1 MEKQTLNKFFIIIA
15 VILLL
20 LVAIFS
26 SSSYSSNI
34 DKLSY
39 AIAIGLDVGKN
50 SSMQLSLQFSS
61 TNSPSSG
68 SGSSQSSEAIV
79 YSVECSDINDG
90 INLINNYLS
99 KKINLAHTRVIVFSE
114 EFASTGVSDVIYTLI
129 NSVQIRPTANIVVS
143 KCEAKEFLQS
153 ASSKLEKLSA
163 RYYETI
169 QNSSEYTGYTQDISI
184 SQFFYDIQNT
194 RKNAS
199 AILGAVNK
207 DASHASANSEQES
220 GKYVAG
226 QAPIDSED
234 PGIENTGLAVFVED
248 KLVGELNNIETI
260 CHLLASNNLKYC
272 NITIPN
278 PLNVSDTIDLRLSTD
293 SPVKIEVN
301 LVNGNP
307 FINLDFN
314 ISCQLISMSENVNYF
329 SEENLKKIQDAVNVY
344 MKQNMTDYLYK
355 TAKEFKSDIVGF
367 GRNAIHQFLTWD
379 DWINYNWLE
388 KYKNSFFYIN
398 INSELKSGQLLIET

>member
-1 MEKQTLNKFFIIIA
+1 MESNLNKKLIIII
-15 VILLL
+15 VILLIL
-20 LVAIFS
+20 TTILS
-26 SSSYSSNI
+26 GCSYSNNI

-39 AIAIGLDVGKN
+39 AIAIGIDVGKN
-50 SSMQLSLQFSS
+50 SSMELSLQFSS
-61 TNSPSSG
+61 TNEPSG
-68 SGSSQSSEAIV
+68 TSGSSQSSEAVI

-99 KKINLAHTRVIVFSE
+99 KRINLAHTRVIVFSE
-114 EFASTGVSDVIYTLI
+114 EFAFTGVSDIIYTLI
-129 NSVQIRPTANIVVS
+129 NSIQIRPTANIVVS
-143 KCEAKEFLQS
+143 KCKAKDFLNS
-153 ASSKLEKLSA
+153 ASSKLERLSA

-169 QNSSEYTGYTQDISI
+169 QHSSEYTGYTQDISI

-199 AILGAVNK
+199 AILGAVNS

-220 GKYVAG
+220 GKYMAG
-226 QAPIDSED
+226 QTPIVSED

-260 CHLLASNNLKYC
+260 CHLLASDNLKYC

-278 PLNVSDTIDLRLSTD
+278 PLNVSDTIDLRLSTN
-293 SPVKIEVN
+293 SPVKKKVN
-301 LVNGNP
+301 IVNENP
-307 FINLDFN
+307 FIELEFN

-329 SEENLKKIQDAVNVY
+329 SEENLIKIQDAVNVY

-355 TAKEFKSDIVGF
+355 TSKEFKADIVGF
-367 GRNAIHQFLTWD
+367 GRTAIHQFLTWD
-379 DWINYNWLE
+379 DWKEYKWLE
-388 KYKNSFFYIN
+388 KYKNSFFDIN

>member
-1 MEKQTLNKFFIIIA
+1 MENNLNKKLIIII
-15 VILLL
+15 VILLIL
-20 LVAIFS
+20 TTILS
-26 SSSYSSNI
+26 GCSYSNNI

-39 AIAIGLDVGKN
+39 AIAIGIDVGKN
-50 SSMQLSLQFSS
+50 SSMELSLQFSS
-61 TNSPSSG
+61 TNEPSG
-68 SGSSQSSEAIV
+68 TSGSSQSSEAIV

-99 KKINLAHTRVIVFSE
+99 KRVNLAHTRVIVFSE
-114 EFASTGVSDVIYTLI
+114 EFASTGVSDVIYTLM

-143 KCEAKEFLQS
+143 KCEAKDFLKS
-153 ASSKLEKLSA
+153 ASSKLERLSA

-199 AILGAVNK
+199 AILGAVNS
-207 DASHASANSEQES
+207 DTSHASANSEQES
-220 GKYVAG
+220 GKYMAG

-278 PLNVSDTIDLRLSTD
+278 PLNVSDTIDLRLSTN
-293 SPVKIEVN
+293 SPVKKKINIVN
-301 LVNGNP
+301 ENP
-307 FINLDFN
+307 FIELEFD

-329 SEENLKKIQDAVNVY
+329 SEENLRKIQDAVNVY

-355 TAKEFKSDIVGF
+355 TSKEFKADIVGF
-367 GRNAIHQFLTWD
+367 GRTAIRQFLTWD
-379 DWINYNWLE
+379 NWKEYKWLE
-388 KYKNSFFYIN
+388 KYKNSFFDVN

>member
-1 MEKQTLNKFFIIIA
+1 MENNLNKKLIIII
-15 VILLL
+15 VILLIL
-20 LVAIFS
+20 TTILS
-26 SSSYSSNI
+26 GCSYSNNI

-39 AIAIGLDVGKN
+39 AIAIGIDVGKS
-50 SSMQLSLQFSS
+50 SSMELSLQFSS
-61 TNSPSSG
+61 TNEPSG
-68 SGSSQSSEAIV
+68 TSGSSQSSEAIV

-99 KKINLAHTRVIVFSE
+99 KRVNLAHTRVIVFSE
-114 EFASTGVSDVIYTLI
+114 EFASTGVSDVIYTLM

-143 KCEAKEFLQS
+143 KCEAKDFLKS
-153 ASSKLEKLSA
+153 ASSKLERLSA

-199 AILGAVNK
+199 AILGAVNS
-207 DASHASANSEQES
+207 DTSHASANSEQES
-220 GKYVAG
+220 GKYMAG

-278 PLNVSDTIDLRLSTD
+278 PLNVSDTIDLRLSTN
-293 SPVKIEVN
+293 SPVKKKINIVN
-301 LVNGNP
+301 ENP
-307 FINLDFN
+307 FIELEFD

-329 SEENLKKIQDAVNVY
+329 SEENLRKIQDAVNVY

-355 TAKEFKSDIVGF
+355 TSKEFKSDIVGF
-367 GRNAIHQFLTWD
+367 GRTAIRQFLTWD
-379 DWINYNWLE
+379 DWKEYKWLE
-388 KYKNSFFYIN
+388 KYKNSFFDVN

>member
-1 MEKQTLNKFFIIIA
+1 MENNLNKKLIIII
-15 VILLL
+15 VILLIL
-20 LVAIFS
+20 TTILS
-26 SSSYSSNI
+26 GCSYSNNI

-39 AIAIGLDVGKN
+39 AIAIGIDVGKN
-50 SSMQLSLQFSS
+50 SSMELSLQFSS
-61 TNSPSSG
+61 TNEPSG
-68 SGSSQSSEAIV
+68 TSGSSQSSEAIV

-99 KKINLAHTRVIVFSE
+99 KRVNLAHTRVIVFSE
-114 EFASTGVSDVIYTLI
+114 EFASTGVSDVIYTLM

-143 KCEAKEFLQS
+143 KCEAKDFLKS
-153 ASSKLEKLSA
+153 ASSKLERLSA

-199 AILGAVNK
+199 AILGAVNS
-207 DASHASANSEQES
+207 DTSHASANSEQES
-220 GKYVAG
+220 GKYMAG

-278 PLNVSDTIDLRLSTD
+278 PLNVSDTIDLRLSTN
-293 SPVKIEVN
+293 SPVKKKINIVN
-301 LVNGNP
+301 ENP
-307 FINLDFN
+307 FIELEFD

-329 SEENLKKIQDAVNVY
+329 SEENLRKIQDAVNVY

-355 TAKEFKSDIVGF
+355 TSKEFKSDIVGF
-367 GRNAIHQFLTWD
+367 GRTAIRQFLTWD
-379 DWINYNWLE
+379 DWKEYKWLE
-388 KYKNSFFYIN
+388 KYKNSFFDVN

>member
-1 MEKQTLNKFFIIIA
+1 MENNLNKKLITVVIILI
-15 VILLL
+15 IL
-20 LVAIFS
+20 AIILS
-26 SSSYSSNI
+26 GCSYSNNI

-39 AIAIGLDVGKN
+39 AIAIGIDVGKN
-50 SSMQLSLQFSS
+50 SAMELSLQFSS
-61 TNSPSSG
+61 INSSSNG

-99 KKINLAHTRVIVFSE
+99 KRINLAHTRVIVFSE

-207 DASHASANSEQES
+207 DASHANSTSEQES
-220 GKYVAG
+220 GKYMAG

-260 CHLLASNNLKYC
+260 CHLFASDNLKYC

-278 PLNVSDTIDLRLSTD
+278 PLNVSDTIDLRLSTN
-293 SPVKIEVN
+293 SPVKKKIN
-301 LVNGNP
+301 IVNGNP
-307 FINLDFN
+307 YIELEFN
-314 ISCQLISMSENVNYF
+314 ISCQLISMSENINYF
-329 SEENLKKIQDAVNVY
+329 SEENLQKIQDAVNVY

-355 TAKEFKSDIVGF
+355 TSKEFKTDIVGF
-367 GRNAIHQFLTWD
+367 GKTAIRQFLTWN
-379 DWINYNWLE
+379 DWINYKWLE
-388 KYKNSFFYIN
+388 KYKNSFFDIT